1 MNQILYAHQTI
12 CPGLPHHFDTAHR
25 ELLGTMRTFSVLML
39 ELWNRRGHYLI
50 GTDHV
55 LWKWEH
61 YRPELQS
68 QIGVRRG
75 DHFIKVH
82 MTFIASIKLNQ
93 DKSVHSRHINH
104 PNLNIDKNH
113 LIPAQQPSLE
123 LSRLDKINLDLTH
136 SCNCCVVFS
145 HLELSVINAF
155 VMTRDLDTHKPMTTC
170 TPHAWVS

>member
-1 MNQILYAHQTI
+1 
-12 CPGLPHHFDTAHR
+12 
-25 ELLGTMRTFSVLML
+25 MRTFSFWHCTQGIIGEHEDILMF
-39 ELWNRRGHYLI
+39 EHWNRRGHYLI

-93 DKSVHSRHINH
+93 DKSVHSQPTHK
-104 PNLNIDKNH
+104 PSKPNIDKNH
-113 LIPAQQPSLE
+113 LIPAQPSLK

-155 VMTRDLDTHKPMTTC
+155 VMTRDLDTHKPLTTC
-170 TPHAWVS
+170 TPHSSCMGVPTLTSKFLNGY